1 MRKHYKKMLSSIIAS
16 LRWYYP
22 VQVMRVI
29 KYSQLKAPL
38 ATINFEYG
46 YCIFQLNICQEVQR
60 LVDYMQLT

>member
-1 MRKHYKKMLSSIIAS
+1 MLFSIIAS

-29 KYSQLKAPL
+29 EYSQLKAPL

-46 YCIFQLNICQEVQR
+46 LFYISIKFLSTGLRRVEYIE
-60 LVDYMQLT
+60 LT

>member
-1 MRKHYKKMLSSIIAS
+1 MKKAIQKMLLSIIAS

-38 ATINFEYG
+38 ATIN
-46 YCIFQLNICQEVQR
+46 LS
-60 LVDYMQLT
+60 